1 MSFDALPCRENV
13 KFSGEQDE
21 LHLRALYSECATY
34 AATSRYEPFG
44 LAPVEAALSR
54 CALIVNDIPVFRE
67 LWGDAAFYF
76 ERNDADSLAHAIRLL
91 ACNSSLRQIF
101 ADQAYECARSRF
113 NSYRMVSEYEDLYR
127 SLTGRGGGRA

>member
-54 CALIVNDIPVFRE
+54 CALLLNDLPSFRE
-67 LWGDAAFYF
+67 LWQEDAIYF
-76 ERNDADSLAHAIRLL
+76 ERNNPESLLRNLSQLKHDAE
-91 ACNSSLRQIF
+91 LRKEY
-101 ADQAYECARSRF
+101 AERAYQ
-113 NSYRMVSEYEDLYR
+113 
-127 SLTGRGGGRA
+127 RAQPQFTSNKMA